1 MHRSRSIAFV
11 VATFLRVLS
20 TTIAIA
26 ISSLA
31 SLGQANS
38 MERTAFSEG
47 SPDQIVSDQEV
58 MPLDAF
64 GYLGG
69 FGSINRI
76 RPRTIRATK
85 SGRQR
90 LCTAWTWQ

>member
-26 ISSLA
+26 VSSLA

-38 MERTAFSEG
+38 MDRTIFSEEIPDRIM
-47 SPDQIVSDQEV
+47 PDQEL
-58 MPLDAF
+58 PLDALGF
-64 GYLGG
+64 LGG
-69 FGSINRI
+69 LFER
-76 RPRTIRATK
+76 R
-85 SGRQR
+85 R